1 MGWQNIFSISTSD
14 FELKAPSS
22 VLPKKRLLILIAA
35 ESKQRNSEVAYQT
48 CIKKLDL
55 ACMKSLK
62 SNIAADVQFCAMQ
75 GCLVYFHLT
84 GCRYEVWM
92 KCVGAAISGDVY
104 ETCNSYILKGIGR
117 LSPSMFLRVYC
128 INEEREN
135 REYRVYNI
143 FRNMLNRPVKNKAGT
158 YSSFKVGHEFIF
170 RTKLCC
176 NKFLCFI
183 SMGQEIT
190 GLMVVFMVVS

>member
-22 VLPKKRLLILIAA
+22 VLLKKRLLVLIAA

-48 CIKKLDL
+48 CIKLDL

-117 LSPSMFLRVYC
+117 LSPSMFL
-128 INEEREN
+128 
-135 REYRVYNI
+135 
-143 FRNMLNRPVKNKAGT
+143 MSLLHK
-158 YSSFKVGHEFIF
+158 
-170 RTKLCC
+170 
-176 NKFLCFI
+176 
-183 SMGQEIT
+183 
-190 GLMVVFMVVS
+190 